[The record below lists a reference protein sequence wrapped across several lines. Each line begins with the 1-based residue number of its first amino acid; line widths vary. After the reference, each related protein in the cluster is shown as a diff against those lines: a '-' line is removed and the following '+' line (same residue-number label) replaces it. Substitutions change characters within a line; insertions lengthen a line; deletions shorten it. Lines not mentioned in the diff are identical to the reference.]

1 MRVQECGVKLEDLT
15 KEQMIDVVREQSD
28 IIYRLV
34 GERDLYRDQLHSVKE
49 CIGRNRSS
57 DVFYHLKDRECLANI
72 RMILY
77 GN

>member
-1 MRVQECGVKLEDLT
+1 MHVQECGIRLEDLT

-34 GERDLYRDQLHSVKE
+34 NERDLYREQVHSIKE
-49 CIGRNRSS
+49 NIGRNRSS
-57 DVFYHLKDRECLANI
+57 DVFYRLKDGECLANI